1 MAGLNIKSGRILA
14 IEDENDA
21 RQFLVVEIE
30 GQQGRAV
37 NYLAL
42 GCPVTVGQEVNLNT
56 TAVDLSLGSGGWHF
70 VVPSQGKMSGPG
82 HILKLRYTPLQ
93 LKIQAVEEQG
103 SPWHQEFLKPGGL
116 EGKVVLAAELH
127 SMVAPLALS
136 LKALDPGARIVCLIT
151 EGGALPVAFS
161 NALGE
166 LKSIGVISGVVSCGS
181 AFGGDLE
188 AVNVFSG
195 LQAAARVLEAQY
207 IISAMGP
214 GIAGTG
220 SVFGF
225 SGLEQGFVLQGAW
238 ALGGIPLLVPRLGF
252 VDPRERHQGISHH
265 TLTIARYAYGGP
277 LLLPLPLLKGEQGNL
292 LVRQARG
299 LSLRIRVRFARG
311 RYIGELAKQYPGL
324 FASMGRAY
332 RDNSPF
338 FWGLGAAARVAWE
351 AGGQV

>member
-1 MAGLNIKSGRILA
+1 MADLNIRAGRVLA
-14 IEDENDA
+14 VQWEDETC
-21 RQFLVVEIE
+21 QFLEVEVE
-30 GQQGRAV
+30 GKEGRAV

-42 GCPVTVGQEVNLNT
+42 GDPVAVGQQVNLNT

-70 VVPSQGKMSGPG
+70 VIPERGEMAGPG
-82 HILKLRYTPLQ
+82 HIMKLRYTPLQ
-93 LKIQAVEEQG
+93 LKVQAVEEQG
-103 SPWHQEFLKPGGL
+103 SPWHQEFLHPGGL
-116 EGKVVLAAELH
+116 EGRVVLAAELH

-136 LKALDPGARIVCLIT
+136 LKALAPRARIACLVT

-161 NALGE
+161 NAIRK
-166 LKSIGVISGVVSCGS
+166 LKGMGVLAGVVSCGS

-195 LQAAARVLEAQY
+195 LQAAARVLGAQY

-220 SVFGF
+220 SLFGF
-225 SGLEQGFVLQGAW
+225 SGLEQGFVLQGAL

-252 VDPRERHQGISHH
+252 VDSRERHQGISHH
-265 TLTIARYAYGGP
+265 TLTIARFAYGGP
-277 LLLPLPLLKGEQGNL
+277 LLLPLPMLKGKQGEVL
-292 LVRQARG
+292 MRQVRELPR
-299 LSLRIRVRFARG
+299 RIRVRFTRG
-311 RYIGELAKQYPGL
+311 RYIGGLAEQYPEL
-324 FASMGRAY
+324 FTSMGRSY
-332 RDNSPF
+332 RDNSSF